1 MKKGIEHISVNTV
14 RAIFLLHGAVQN
26 IFENTGGRVLMLV
39 MTACGNFAFT
49 WIFWPIFGRY
59 LRNIQHK

>member
-39 MTACGNFAFT
+39 MTAYGNFAFT
-49 WIFWPIFGRY
+49 WIFWPIS
-59 LRNIQHK
+59 